1 MIEYNL
7 FVSLCVI
14 RYIFY
19 IREKGAEMP
28 LKFIYKMFTSSG
40 RVWETKRFLSKT
52 RRGLCPIEENSEFQG
67 FLADG
72 TRLFIPLLKQV
83 EILIST

>member
-19 IREKGAEMP
+19 IREKGTEMP
-28 LKFIYKMFTSSG
+28 LKLY
-40 RVWETKRFLSKT
+40 TKCLQAAE
-52 RRGLCPIEENSEFQG
+52 GLGKRS
-67 FLADG
+67 
-72 TRLFIPLLKQV
+72 V
-83 EILIST
+83 S

>member
-28 LKFIYKMFTSSG
+28 LKLY
-40 RVWETKRFLSKT
+40 TKCLQAA
-52 RRGLCPIEENSEFQG
+52 EG
-67 FLADG
+67 FG
-72 TRLFIPLLKQV
+72 KRSV
-83 EILIST
+83 S